1 LTELV
6 LKEGRV
12 MARRCLVEG
21 RGQLV
26 QAGRVICRA
35 HGKTVFGRVV
45 SEEVASL
52 ARELGEMAEKG
63 RDEASQRLAVREF
76 RRRVERG
83 EYAALFAGRLR
94 EAMGEA
100 SRGAGFEEEREAL
113 RAALWRVMG
122 DERVDAIRLAHAV
135 SRLVG
140 TTVRAAKAEVVVRK
154 GGGQVARDQLTAFLE
169 LLGGQEAG
177 QGAGDASS

>member
-1 LTELV
+1 V
-6 LKEGRV
+6 KEGSV

-21 RGQLV
+21 CGRLV
-26 QAGRVICRA
+26 KAGKVVCRE

-45 SEEVASL
+45 AEEVTKL
-52 ARELGEMAEKG
+52 ARELEEMAERG
-63 RDEASQRLAVREF
+63 EDGARRRAAVREF

-94 EAMGEA
+94 EAVGEA
-100 SRGAGFEEEREAL
+100 GREPGFGEEREAL

-122 DERVDAIRLAHAV
+122 EEDVDVVKLAHAV

-140 TTVRAAKAEVVVRK
+140 TTVRAARADLAMAKDGK
-154 GGGQVARDQLTAFLE
+154 GKEAGQLAALLE
-169 LLGGQEAG
+169 LLGGQEG
-177 QGAGDASS
+177 GKGAGDGSA